1 MVLESNFVLGHQQNI
16 SLKSQSPTLDLHFTQ
31 HLFIST
37 KSNKLPTRSIATF
50 MPTGPSMQPLSLPCY
65 HQRPQSSLIKI
76 FTQAMLFFFFLKFVQ
91 IEPSYEETNHTDLSI
106 GLNLQKPRI
115 QPTTI
120 VARANTHCQQLWRSF
135 QAPFL
140 SCHSLHWQHHLPSTT
155 KTQKI
160 DSQLLSH
167 IISHAANRSICTVAC
182 FAYQPSPRSRL
193 SMCRSAHL
201 MLSMMSTC
209 PISLAM
215 STPHQ
220 H

>member
-1 MVLESNFVLGHQQNI
+1 MICTSLNTCSSLPNPTNF
-16 SLKSQSPTLDLHFTQ
+16 
-31 HLFIST
+31 
-37 KSNKLPTRSIATF
+37 
-50 MPTGPSMQPLSLPCY
+50 QPDLSLPSC
-65 HQRPQSSLIKI
+65 PQGLPCSHYRCPAIIKGHSLHWSKSSHKPCC
-76 FTQAMLFFFFLKFVQ
+76 FFFLKFVQ

-182 FAYQPSPRSRL
+182 FAY
-193 SMCRSAHL
+193 
-201 MLSMMSTC
+201 
-209 PISLAM
+209 
-215 STPHQ
+215 
-220 H
+220 